1 MIRHHEGKYAAKHT
15 LDIQPDE
22 KIVAA
27 IKGHLQNGKLSCAS
41 ACAIAQDMNVSLA
54 AVGRNADL
62 IEARITKCLLGFFGH
77 RSPDGEKLKPEAV
90 ESVSDNVE
98 DAINAHLQNGML
110 TCAALWEV
118 GQETNISKKELGRI
132 CQTLKVK
139 IVRCQ
144 LDAF

>member
-1 MIRHHEGKYAAKHT
+1 MIRHYEGKYAAKHT
-15 LDIQPDE
+15 VDIKPDE
-22 KIVAA
+22 KIAEA

-54 AVGRNADL
+54 AIGRNADL

-77 RSPDGEKLKPEAV
+77 RSPDGEKLKPEPV
-90 ESVSDNVE
+90 ESVSKNVE
-98 DAINAHLQNGML
+98 DAISAHMQNGML